1 MGKLSRPEEQAAHF
15 CRRSNLCVL
24 LMQRKMASLDVHV
37 VANIL
42 CLVLANLAVSE
53 STMLGAHQNDGLPD
67 VLRACVL
74 APQCCPS
81 WCSVVLDD
89 HHHLKDP

>member
-1 MGKLSRPEEQAAHF
+1 MGKHSRPELQAVQF

-53 STMLGAHQNDGLPD
+53 STMLGAHIKMMGFQMF
-67 VLRACVL
+67 CVRVYL
-74 APQCCPS
+74 HHN
-81 WCSVVLDD
+81 VVQAGVQLY
-89 HHHLKDP
+89 